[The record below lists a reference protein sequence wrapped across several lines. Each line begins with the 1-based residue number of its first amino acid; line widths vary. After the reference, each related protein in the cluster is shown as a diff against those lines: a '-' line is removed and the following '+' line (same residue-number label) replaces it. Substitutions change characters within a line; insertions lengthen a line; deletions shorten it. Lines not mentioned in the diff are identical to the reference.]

1 MYLIQTIQKNLFDFN
16 IILVVQFLNSLT
28 LKKMLKMAK
37 RPLILATNDDGINAP
52 GLKYL
57 VSVVSQIGDVVIV
70 APDSAKSAT
79 SQAITINSPLYVSK
93 SNYHLKSKFEYQLSG
108 TPADCVK
115 FGVNEILKKKPDLCV
130 SGINHGANSSINA
143 LYSGTIGAAIEAAI
157 QGVPAVGFSIHDY
170 SWDAKFNHLEK
181 FIKSIILNVLNMKL
195 PTNVVLNVNF
205 PRSKVK
211 GLKIC
216 RQANTHWE
224 EKFIKRKNPI
234 GKIYYWLTG
243 DFINNDNSNETDEY
257 AIKNGYGSI
266 VPIRFDLTAK
276 DYIHELEKWEFNG

>member
-1 MYLIQTIQKNLFDFN
+1 
-16 IILVVQFLNSLT
+16 
-28 LKKMLKMAK
+28 MAK
-37 RPLILATNDDGINAP
+37 KPLILVTNDDGISAP
-52 GLKYL
+52 GIRTLI
-57 VSVVSQIGDVVIV
+57 SVMNEIGDVVVV
-70 APDSAKSAT
+70 APDSPQSAMGH
-79 SQAITINSPLYVSK
+79 AITINSTLQCHKIKIDDGPQE
-93 SNYHLKSKFEYQLSG
+93 EYSCSG

-115 FGVNEILKKKPDLCV
+115 LGINEILNKKPDLCV

-157 QGVPAVGFSIHDY
+157 QGVPAVGFSVHDY

-224 EKFIKRKNPI
+224 ENFIKRKNPM

-276 DYIHELEKWEFNG
+276 DYIHELEKWEFND

>member
-79 SQAITINSPLYVSK
+79 NQAITINSPLYVSK

-115 FGVNEILKKKPDLCV
+115 FGVNEILKKNLIYV
-130 SGINHGANSSINA
+130 F
-143 LYSGTIGAAIEAAI
+143 
-157 QGVPAVGFSIHDY
+157 QG
-170 SWDAKFNHLEK
+170 
-181 FIKSIILNVLNMKL
+181 
-195 PTNVVLNVNF
+195 
-205 PRSKVK
+205 
-211 GLKIC
+211 
-216 RQANTHWE
+216 
-224 EKFIKRKNPI
+224 
-234 GKIYYWLTG
+234 LTMG
-243 DFINNDNSNETDEY
+243 
-257 AIKNGYGSI
+257 
-266 VPIRFDLTAK
+266 
-276 DYIHELEKWEFNG
+276 